1 MFRPTRRAAV
11 LPLTAAILLGSAGSA
26 LAIPN
31 TDPTQPPPPPPN
43 QAPTA
48 ALAVT
53 PNPGLVSNLLPAT
66 AISAKV
72 PGLDTLLGRNA
83 ISFDASGSSDPDGS
97 IAKYLWDL
105 DGNGSFEKTTTTPRT
120 SRSYTAPG
128 DFAVKVRVVDNAN
141 ASATATQ
148 TLKIH
153 RAPVAKIGAAPQN
166 VTVGQKATLSA
177 AGSSDDNGIARY
189 DWDLD
194 GNGTYETP
202 SGTSQTVQA
211 PFSSVGAKTVGV
223 RVTDIYNATS
233 AATTTVTVHPAP
245 VAAFNAA
252 PKPAV
257 VGEQVRFDGT
267 ASIRT
272 EPISKFEWDLDGNGT
287 FETVTGARPVATRSY
302 GSAGT
307 LTTRLRI
314 TDAQGSQSVQ
324 TQQLTVLAT
333 APRDT
338 VAPIMRVGA
347 VSSRLSR
354 TGRVTLDVTCPAG
367 ERLCTGRVSVTSKGR
382 SAGARQFRLAG
393 GQRSQ
398 VRVLLSSSARRT
410 VRNRHRLTVRI
421 TATAR
426 DAAGNQGVSPRSDAP
441 TQEWSPSVS

>member
-1 MFRPTRRAAV
+1 MFSLTRRTAV
-11 LPLTAAILLGSAGSA
+11 LPLTAAILHGSAGSA
-26 LAIPN
+26 FAIPN

-48 ALAVT
+48 ALVIS
-53 PNPGLVSNLLPAT
+53 PNPGLVSNLLPVT
-66 AISAKV
+66 AISATV
-72 PGLDTLLGRNA
+72 PGLDSVLGRNA

-105 DGNGSFEKTTTTPRT
+105 DGNGSFEKTTTTPKVSRT
-120 SRSYTAPG
+120 YTAPG
-128 DFAVKVRVVDNAN
+128 DIAVKVRVVDNAN

-153 RAPVAKIGAAPQN
+153 RAPVAKIGATPQN
-166 VTVGQKATLSA
+166 ITVGQQATLSA
-177 AGSSDDNGIARY
+177 AGSSDDNGIGRY

-202 SGTSQTVQA
+202 TGTAQTVQA
-211 PFSSVGAKTVGV
+211 PFTSVGAKTVGV

-233 AATTTVTVHPAP
+233 VATTTVTVHPAP
-245 VAAFNAA
+245 VAAFDAS

-257 VGEQVRFDGT
+257 TGEQVVFDGT

-287 FETVTGARPVATRSY
+287 FETNTGARPVAARRYDGT
-302 GSAGT
+302 GT

-314 TDAQGSQSVQ
+314 TDAQGSQNVA
-324 TQQLTVLAT
+324 TRQLTVLAQ

-338 VAPIMRVGA
+338 VAPVVRLGV
-347 VSSRLSR
+347 VSSRMSS
-354 TGRVTLDVTCPAG
+354 TGRVTLTVACPAG
-367 ERLCTGRVSVTSKGR
+367 ERLCTGRVSLTSKGR

-398 VRVLLSSSARRT
+398 VRILLTSSAKRT
-410 VRNRHRLTVRI
+410 VRNRHRLTVRV
-421 TATAR
+421 TATTR
-426 DAAGNQGVSPRSDAP
+426 DAAGNQGIARRLL
-441 TQEWSPSVS
+441 TIRK